1 MKLDEMHKKSWI
13 KLYKSYIVFM
23 MFQKKDYNSCKKT
36 TTYAKIEI
44 SGKKYDIFLSK
55 QGTGSCA
62 LEKEDKL

>member
-1 MKLDEMHKKSWI
+1 M
-13 KLYKSYIVFM
+13 VFM

-36 TTYAKIEI
+36 TTCAKIEI
-44 SGKKYDIFLSK
+44 FGKIYVIFWSK